1 MKVRDTS
8 ETEKRI
14 GKALL
19 TAKARNVGINREGPA
34 RGPETLG
41 ISVTSEHAN
50 QDNGTVIKIN
60 NLPQDFSASILK
72 VLQSSSGELSA

>member
-1 MKVRDTS
+1 MKVRNKS
-8 ETEKRI
+8 ETEMRE

-19 TAKARNVGINREGPA
+19 KAKARNVEINREGPA
-34 RGPETLG
+34 TDPETLG

-50 QDNGTVIKIN
+50 QDNGSVIKIN

-72 VLQSSSGELSA
+72 DLQSSSGELSA

>member
-1 MKVRDTS
+1 MR
-8 ETEKRI
+8 EMRI

-19 TAKARNVGINREGPA
+19 KAKAKNVGINGEGPSTD
-34 RGPETLG
+34 PEALE

-60 NLPQDFSASILK
+60 NLPQDFSASLLK
-72 VLQSSSGELSA
+72 DLQSSGGELSA

>member
-1 MKVRDTS
+1 MR
-8 ETEKRI
+8 EMRI

-19 TAKARNVGINREGPA
+19 KAKAKNVGINREGPSTD
-34 RGPETLG
+34 PEALE

-60 NLPQDFSASILK
+60 NLPQDFSASLLK
-72 VLQSSSGELSA
+72 DLQSSSGELSA

>member
-1 MKVRDTS
+1 M
-8 ETEKRI
+8 
-14 GKALL
+14 
-19 TAKARNVGINREGPA
+19 GINREGSATDPKI
-34 RGPETLG
+34 LG

-72 VLQSSSGELSA
+72 DLQSSIGELSA